1 MKKHPQNEEA
11 KNIYQ
16 DPPLEQLRSVLNL
29 YTHGKLQKALSESSQ
44 MLERFPNSV
53 VLYNISGVSNAG
65 LMQFDAAIDCY
76 KKALKIKPNYAEA
89 YYNMGVALK
98 DKGDLEEAIDSYK
111 QALKI
116 KPDYS
121 EAYNNMGNVLKDKG
135 NLEAAIDSYKQ
146 ALKIKPDY
154 SEAYNNMGVALN
166 KKGDPEAAIDSY
178 KQALKIKPDY
188 AEAYNNMGNVLK
200 DKGELNATVSLYK
213 EALDRLPNVYKHPAA
228 LLRGLMRQQIWDF
241 EKSNPSN
248 NKYFSQSGQDKI
260 VNEVFFKN
268 ATCGFFLE
276 IGAYDGI
283 TGSNCLFF
291 EKFMNWDGIAVEA
304 SEMQFLKLEKNR
316 NCDTVKA
323 VISSRV
329 EEVEFF
335 EITQGLT
342 QMSGINSEI
351 YSASL
356 AFIEKD
362 ERTQINKQKVIT
374 STIENIL
381 QKRTIIDF
389 MSIDIEGHEMR
400 VLNSIDFEKYEF
412 RVICVENN
420 TPEKQS
426 FNEFFLERGFY
437 FFDRAG
443 VDEIYFNSK
452 HFNFPL

>member
-1 MKKHPQNEEA
+1 MNLSSIMKKHPQNEEA

-16 DPPLEQLRSVLNL
+16 DPPLEQLQSIINL
-29 YTHGKLQKALSESSQ
+29 YTQGQLQQALSESSQ
-44 MLERFPNSV
+44 MLEQFPNSV

-65 LMQFDAAIDCY
+65 LMQFDAAIDSY
-76 KKALKIKPNYAEA
+76 KQALKIKPNYAEA
-89 YYNMGVALK
+89 YYNMGNALK
-98 DKGDLEEAIDSYK
+98 DKGDLDTAIDSYK
-111 QALKI
+111 QT
-116 KPDYS
+116 
-121 EAYNNMGNVLKDKG
+121 
-135 NLEAAIDSYKQ
+135 
-146 ALKIKPDY
+146 
-154 SEAYNNMGVALN
+154 
-166 KKGDPEAAIDSY
+166 
-178 KQALKIKPDY
+178 LKIKPDY
-188 AEAYNNMGNVLK
+188 AEAYYNMGNVLK

-241 EKSNPSN
+241 ERSSPSHN
-248 NKYFSQSGQDKI
+248 QYFSQSGQDKI

-268 ATCGFFLE
+268 STCGFFLE

-329 EEVEFF
+329 EDVEFV

-374 STIENIL
+374 STIDNIL

-389 MSIDIEGHEMR
+389 MSIDIEGHEMK

-437 FFDRAG
+437 FFDRVG

>member
-1 MKKHPQNEEA
+1 MKYLIILLGLA
-11 KNIYQ
+11 C
-16 DPPLEQLRSVLNL
+16 S
-29 YTHGKLQKALSESSQ
+29 LSSYSQ
-44 MLERFPNSV
+44 VKPH
-53 VLYNISGVSNAG
+53 
-65 LMQFDAAIDCY
+65 
-76 KKALKIKPNYAEA
+76 KKK
-89 YYNMGVALK
+89 
-98 DKGDLEEAIDSYK
+98 
-111 QALKI
+111 
-116 KPDYS
+116 
-121 EAYNNMGNVLKDKG
+121 
-135 NLEAAIDSYKQ
+135 
-146 ALKIKPDY
+146 
-154 SEAYNNMGVALN
+154 
-166 KKGDPEAAIDSY
+166 
-178 KQALKIKPDY
+178 
-188 AEAYNNMGNVLK
+188 
-200 DKGELNATVSLYK
+200 
-213 EALDRLPNVYKHPAA
+213 
-228 LLRGLMRQQIWDF
+228 WDF
-241 EKSNPSN
+241 EKSNPSGL
-248 NKYFSQSGQDKI
+248 YFSQSGQDKI

-268 ATCGFFLE
+268 TTCGFFLE

-329 EEVEFF
+329 EEVEFV

-342 QMSGINSEI
+342 QMSGISSEI
-351 YSASL
+351 YSTSL

-362 ERTQINKQKVIT
+362 ERTQIKKQKVIT

-412 RVICVENN
+412 RVICVENA

-437 FFDRAG
+437 FFDRVGA
-443 VDEIYFNSK
+443 DEIYFNSK
-452 HFNFPL
+452 KFNFPL

>member
-1 MKKHPQNEEA
+1 MNLSSIMKKHPQNEEA

-98 DKGDLEEAIDSYK
+98 DKGDPEAAIDSYK
-111 QALKI
+111 LALKI
-116 KPDYS
+116 KPDY
-121 EAYNNMGNVLKDKG
+121 AD
-135 NLEAAIDSYKQ
+135 
-146 ALKIKPDY
+146 
-154 SEAYNNMGVALN
+154 AYNNMGVALN
-166 KKGDPEAAIDSY
+166 KKGDLEAAIDSY

-329 EEVEFF
+329 EEVEFV

-351 YSASL
+351 YSALL

-362 ERTQINKQKVIT
+362 ERTQIKKKKVIT

-381 QKRTIIDF
+381 QKRAIIDF
-389 MSIDIEGHEMR
+389 MSIDIEGHEMM

-412 RVICVENN
+412 RVICVENA

-437 FFDRAG
+437 FFDRVGA
-443 VDEIYFNSK
+443 DEIYFNSK
-452 HFNFPL
+452 KFNFPL